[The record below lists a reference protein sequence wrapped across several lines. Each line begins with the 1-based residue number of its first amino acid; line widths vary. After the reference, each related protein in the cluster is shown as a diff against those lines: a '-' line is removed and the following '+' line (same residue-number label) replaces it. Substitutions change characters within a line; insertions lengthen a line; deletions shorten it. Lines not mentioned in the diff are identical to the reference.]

1 MTTVDSLEARNR
13 LSKSV
18 ERAARGDEIVITCAW
33 CAGRTAVAC
42 TCCGCAGPGAQMGG
56 PDPQEPRRAG
66 LSLRGVQS
74 RRDQGRAAR

>member
-33 CAGRTAVAC
+33 CARLQACGLHMLRMRGARPADGRSGSAA
-42 TCCGCAGPGAQMGG
+42 
-56 PDPQEPRRAG
+56 
-66 LSLRGVQS
+66 S
-74 RRDQGRAAR
+74 RPTPCVSSC